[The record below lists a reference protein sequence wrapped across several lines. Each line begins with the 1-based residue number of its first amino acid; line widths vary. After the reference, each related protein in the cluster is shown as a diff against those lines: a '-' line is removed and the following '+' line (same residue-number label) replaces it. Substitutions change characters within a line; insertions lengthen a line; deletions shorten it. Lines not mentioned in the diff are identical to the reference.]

1 MPRTAITKVLIL
13 AVAML
18 GACTA
23 AGDEPLAPPGRADA
37 EAGGDP
43 SPAADTE
50 AALASGSLDGRP
62 TATCVEGWT
71 APAKDSPLAQQA
83 LRVIRRTMRFKGSL
97 EAEEMRYFEGPESP
111 PSEQGYLRVVKRWYV
126 KGHLASDPLFRGRW
140 LVERRTLGAGVA
152 AVAPYDTSEYR
163 SPDWTGFQYEA
174 ADPERR
180 SYPGLPGRWR
190 GTPYDFV
197 NGDPEMNIRVRGLPD
212 EVVGCLA
219 GT

>member
-1 MPRTAITKVLIL
+1 MPKTAIIKILIL

-18 GACTA
+18 AACTA
-23 AGDEPLAPPGRADA
+23 AGDEPLVPPPADA
-37 EAGGDP
+37 DADVDP
-43 SPAADTE
+43 SPAMSTE
-50 AALASGSLDGRP
+50 EALASGSLDGRP
-62 TATCVEGWT
+62 TETCVEGWV
-71 APAKDSPLAQQA
+71 SPDEDEALAQQA
-83 LRVIRRTMRFKGSL
+83 LRLIRRTMRFKGSL
-97 EAEEMRYFEGPESP
+97 VAEEIRYFEGPESP

-126 KGHLASDPLFRGRW
+126 KGHLRSDPSFRGRW

-197 NGDPEMNIRVRGLPD
+197 NGDPGMNIRVRGLAD